1 MTWKNGPKDPI
12 FRPLRPETFFL
23 NYAQYYPRYHWLLRY
38 VYHCSGIMPHAVI
51 NGRNKLTRE
60 ISLNPKTSNLLLN
73 KLVAT
78 RATKLNF
85 GWLFFVLESHLCSYL
100 KRFSFDQ
107 YQFLHKN
114 TTWNSLHICANR
126 RSLDQIEDFWWFFV
140 HCKFLTRIFTAASG
154 HLTHKMLLKWWP
166 VSLFSI
172 CMTKIV
178 PDSDAWRAQMLTRCN
193 FQSDSPMLP

>member
-1 MTWKNGPKDPI
+1 MLACMHTHSCISVCKCFHTSKSMQ
-12 FRPLRPETFFL
+12 
-23 NYAQYYPRYHWLLRY
+23 YASR
-38 VYHCSGIMPHAVI
+38 V
-51 NGRNKLTRE
+51 
-60 ISLNPKTSNLLLN
+60 LN

-78 RATKLNF
+78 RATQLTS
-85 GWLFFVLESHLCSYL
+85 WWPICFVSESRFCSYL
-100 KRFSFDQ
+100 REYLFNH
-107 YQFLHKN
+107 YHPLHKN
-114 TTWNSLHICANR
+114 TTWNSLHIGANR

-178 PDSDAWRAQMLTRCN
+178 PDSYVLHAQMLTRCI
-193 FQSDSPMLP
+193 FQSDSPMLLVNNAARRCFQSK